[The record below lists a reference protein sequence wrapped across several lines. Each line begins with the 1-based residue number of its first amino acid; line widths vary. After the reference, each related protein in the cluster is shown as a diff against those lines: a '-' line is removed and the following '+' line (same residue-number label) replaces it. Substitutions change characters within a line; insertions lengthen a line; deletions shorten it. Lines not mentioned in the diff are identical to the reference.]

1 MDVKDM
7 MKKVSGSKVMLVAGL
22 VFTLASA
29 ASEFFGE
36 RNKEKTIREL
46 TERVS
51 KLENK

>member
-1 MDVKDM
+1 MDVKDI
-7 MKKVSGSKVMLVAGL
+7 MKKISDSKVMLVAGL
-22 VFTLASA
+22 MFTLASA

-36 RNKEKTIREL
+36 REKTKTIKEL

>member
-1 MDVKDM
+1 MNVKDALT
-7 MKKVSGSKVMLVAGL
+7 KISDSKAMLAVGL

-36 RNKEKTIREL
+36 RNKDKVIRDL
-46 TERVS
+46 TDRVS